1 MGAYEYTALDN
12 RGREKKGVIEG
23 DTPRQIRQIL
33 RERGLAPLTVSEIAR
48 QDREP
53 GRRWYLR
60 RPSGASPGDISLVT
74 RQFATLVRAGLPI
87 EEALSAVAEQS
98 EKARIKSMVF
108 AIRARIM
115 EGQSLA
121 RALGTFPRAFPDLY
135 RATVAAGEQSGHLD
149 TVLDRLADYTEG
161 RQALRQNVMLALLYP
176 VLVII
181 VAILVVTL
189 LLAYVVPQ
197 VVTVFADMG
206 QELPALT
213 RMLIASSDF
222 VREWGLLLLLLAV
235 AGFVA
240 ARLLLR
246 RYGPRRAWHA
256 FLLRLPLVSRLLR
269 GMNAARFARTLS
281 ILAESGV
288 PVLEALGIAAEVII
302 HLPMREAVTS
312 ASRQVREG
320 ASLNR
325 ALARSGYFPPL
336 TVHLIASGEASGRLE
351 AMLERAAISQE
362 RELETVVKTVV
373 GLFGPFLIL
382 IMGGIVLLIVLA
394 ILLPIFNLNQ
404 LVL

>member
-1 MGAYEYTALDN
+1 MGAYEYTALDS

-23 DTPRQIRQIL
+23 DTPRQIRQLL
-33 RERGLAPLTVSEIAR
+33 RERGLAPLAVAEVAR
-48 QDREP
+48 QDREA
-53 GRRWYLR
+53 GR
-60 RPSGASPGDISLVT
+60 RPSLWRRASASAGDVALLT

-108 AIRARIM
+108 AVRARIM

-121 RALGTFPRAFPDLY
+121 RALEAFPRAFPDLY

-176 VLVII
+176 ILVIV

-206 QELPALT
+206 QELPLLT
-213 RMLIASSDF
+213 RMLIAASDF
-222 VREWGLLLLLLAV
+222 VREWGPALLVLAI
-235 AGFVA
+235 AGFVV
-240 ARLLLR
+240 ARLVLR
-246 RYGPRRAWHA
+246 NYGPRRAWHA
-256 FLLRLPLVSRLLR
+256 FLLRLPLISRLLR

-288 PVLEALGIAAEVII
+288 PVLEALGIAAEVIV

-336 TVHLIASGEASGRLE
+336 TVHLIASGESSGQLE

-382 IMGGIVLLIVLA
+382 VMGGIVLLIVLA